1 MKITLILI
9 IAVLFNTAS
18 KAQLLEKWSQESRFS
33 YCIHRNFDF
42 GLIYG
47 DSNFLE
53 KPAYL
58 NVVFKLNKNYEVTF
72 FEIVGRANELM
83 KTEIEKALK
92 RGLNKIS
99 CDSLNIKVKKYYSFP
114 LLFRVKQ
121 VAITYDESIKNDKKP
136 KEFGEGFKEKF
147 YVDLIT
153 SFNEFKNLSVVFKKP
168 VVLLPIVDLEIGR
181 GNMIEQSK

>member
-1 MKITLILI
+1 MKIIFILI
-9 IAVLFNTAS
+9 TGVLLNSAL
-18 KAQLLEKWSQESRFS
+18 KAQLLEKWSKESKFS

-47 DSNFLE
+47 DTNFLE

-58 NVVFKLNKNYEVTF
+58 NVIFKLDKNYKVTF
-72 FEIVGRANELM
+72 IEITGRANELM
-83 KTEIEKALK
+83 KTEIEKAVK

-114 LLFRVKQ
+114 LLFRAKQ
-121 VAITYDESIKNDKKP
+121 VGITRDLSIKNDKKP

-147 YVDLIT
+147 YIDLIT

-168 VVLLPIVDLEIGR
+168 VILLPIVDLEAGR
-181 GNMIEQSK
+181 GNLLEQVK

>member
-1 MKITLILI
+1 MKITFILI
-9 IAVLFNTAS
+9 IAFLLNTAS
-18 KAQLLEKWSQESRFS
+18 KAQFLDRYSQESKFS

-42 GLIYG
+42 GLIFG

-58 NVVFKLNKNYEVTF
+58 NVVFKLNKNYEVSF
-72 FEIVGRANELM
+72 IEIVGRANELM
-83 KTEIEKALK
+83 KTEIEKSVK

-114 LLFRVKQ
+114 LLFRVNQ
-121 VAITYDESIKNDKKP
+121 VGITRDWSIKIDKKP

-147 YVDLIT
+147 YIDLIT
-153 SFNEFKNLSVVFKKP
+153 SFNEFKSLDVVFKKP
-168 VVLLPIVDLEIGR
+168 VILLPIVDLEIGR